1 MEAGN
6 SKARSKSLRKLGG
19 EMIRGPFKGVGALL
33 VSASRD
39 RDNQDSN
46 FKSLASGS
54 SRDVGQSSSETPIL
68 GNPTGA
74 QHAQDAPIADFLTR
88 SLDPDWIDIE
98 MMGYWLRKCD
108 AEHGE
113 SCRRPFGLDLS
124 GLGQTN
130 LLIDVQNN
138 CLAIAKPGH
147 RYACLSYV
155 WGGAKTLKTGRS
167 GLNDLMRKNSL
178 EDRWEEIPQ
187 TIRHT
192 IRLVAQLG
200 IPYLWVDA
208 LCIVQDDIESKH
220 DQIQAMA
227 GIYANAYVTIIAGNG
242 WDANHG
248 LRGVQGVTEP
258 RHLSAFLKSDFQ
270 ENLQP
275 HDSIWYSRGWTFQEM
290 IFSPRKIM
298 FQYQLAVWECN
309 KASWNEASLSKI
321 TNPLNASSEITS
333 ISPWRSQINFSR
345 WPDINQ
351 YVRLVQDYTK
361 RKLTYSDDALHAIS
375 SLLVTMSFSFLGGFI
390 SGLPEMFFN
399 EALLWQPKEPM
410 QRRHC
415 SERLK
420 ELPSWSW
427 AGWEGEIEGFAWLQ
441 HWSHL
446 YLYQTRTG
454 HPALQVTSLVT
465 WFYGNNLE
473 ERFPINVSGQT
484 YIKTLVDRSIPLPPK
499 WTPSSKWRK
508 PSKKWSHPVYD
519 QYVYDNQEN
528 TTSAYPLPVPSN
540 QSPCI
545 ISARYLFCRATRAHF
560 KSLEWAGSDLH
571 ATWWNLPQLST
582 LLQDNDG
589 YLVGDLNLNLGLTG
603 FSEPPKN
610 TKYELVAISSGA
622 VTLSAAVNYRF
633 SVLQTPLRKRTP
645 PVDVVDIYHVLW
657 IEWTNGIAHRKG
669 LGRVLKEAWDR
680 EATEEIDLIL
690 G

>member
-19 EMIRGPFKGVGALL
+19 EMIRGPFKVVGALL
-33 VSASRD
+33 G
-39 RDNQDSN
+39 
-46 FKSLASGS
+46 SGS
-54 SRDVGQSSSETPIL
+54 GDRGKSSSETPIL

-74 QHAQDAPIADFLTR
+74 QHVHDAPIADFLTR
-88 SLDPDWIDIE
+88 SIDPDWIDIE
-98 MMGYWLRKCD
+98 MMGYWLSKCD

-113 SCRRPFGLDLS
+113 NCRRPFGLDPS
-124 GLGQTN
+124 GLGQAN

-138 CLAIAKPGH
+138 CLAVAKQVY

-155 WGGAKTLKTGRS
+155 WGGAKTFKTGKS
-167 GLNDLMRKNSL
+167 TLDGLMEKNSL
-178 EDRWEEIPQ
+178 EAHWYEIPQ
-187 TIRHT
+187 TIRDT
-192 IRLVAQLG
+192 IRLVEQLG

-258 RHLSAFLKSDFQ
+258 RHLSRFLKSDFR

-275 HDSIWYSRGWTFQEM
+275 YDSIWYSRGWTFQEM

-309 KASWNEASLSKI
+309 NTSWNEASLSKSPHP
-321 TNPLNASSEITS
+321 NPLNASSDITN
-333 ISPWRSQINFSR
+333 ISPWQSRINLSAV
-345 WPDINQ
+345 PDINQ
-351 YVRLVQDYTK
+351 YVRLVQDYTR

-375 SLLVTMSFSFLGGFI
+375 SLLAIMSFSFSGGFI
-390 SGLPEMFFN
+390 SGLPGMFFN

-410 QRRHC
+410 QRRRC

-427 AGWEGEIEGFAWLQ
+427 AGWEGEIDEFAWLQ

-446 YLYQTRTG
+446 YLYQTRPG
-454 HPALQVTSLVT
+454 DPVLQVTSLVT

-473 ERFPINVSGQT
+473 ERFPINASGQI

-508 PSKKWSHPVYD
+508 PSKNWSHPVYD

-528 TTSAYPLPVPSN
+528 TRSAYPLPVPSS
-540 QSPCI
+540 QSPCL

-560 KSLEWAGSDLH
+560 KSSQWRGSGLGEIRQ
-571 ATWWNLPQLST
+571 NLPELST

-589 YLVGDLNLNLGLTG
+589 YLVGHLNLNLGLMG
-603 FSEPPKN
+603 FSEPPNN

-622 VTLSAAVNYRF
+622 VTLSAAVEYKLY
-633 SVLQTPLRKRTP
+633 VWETPLRKRTP

-657 IEWTNGIAHRKG
+657 IEWTNGIAYRKG
-669 LGRVLKEAWDR
+669 SGRVLKEAWDR